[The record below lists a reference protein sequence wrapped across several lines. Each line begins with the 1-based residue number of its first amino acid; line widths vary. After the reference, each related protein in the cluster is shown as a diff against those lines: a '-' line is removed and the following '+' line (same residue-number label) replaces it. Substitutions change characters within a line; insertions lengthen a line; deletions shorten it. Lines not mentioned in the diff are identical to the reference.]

1 MADLS
6 AKSLKQLEVGS
17 EIVGQIL
24 GLTGRRVRQLT
35 EDGVIAKNG
44 RGKYPVLA
52 SIKAYIGWL
61 KAAQER
67 VPASDAKEAVL
78 FERARSLRLQ
88 NDEREHR
95 LVDTEECIAVLD
107 EIVGTYRT
115 ELDGLPARL
124 TRDLDDRKQI
134 ASVVDAISNRVCD
147 KFEQRA
153 AELRANGTIST
164 PVEVDDEV

>member
-1 MADLS
+1 MTDLS
-6 AKSLKQLEVGS
+6 AKNIKKAEVDQAALG
-17 EIVGQIL
+17 EIL
-24 GLTGRRVRQLT
+24 GITPRWIRQLT
-35 EDGVIAKNG
+35 TDGAIKRNTG
-44 RGKYPVLA
+44 GKYPLTQAVQGYLT
-52 SIKAYIGWL
+52 WL
-61 KAAQER
+61 KASQER

-124 TRDLDDRKQI
+124 TRDLDDRKHI
-134 ASVVDAISNRVCD
+134 AEVVDAISNRVCD

-153 AELRANGTIST
+153 AELRANGSIAV
-164 PVEVDDEV
+164 PVEADDEV

>member
-1 MADLS
+1 MPISS
-6 AKSLKQLEVGS
+6 AKSLKQLEVDS
-17 EIVGQIL
+17 ENVGEIL

-35 EDGVIAKNG
+35 EEGVMAKNG

-52 SIKAYIGWL
+52 SIKAYIKWL
-61 KAAQER
+61 QAAQQR
-67 VPASDAKEAVL
+67 NAPSDAREAVL
-78 FERARSLRLQ
+78 HERARSLRLQ

-95 LVDTEECIAVLD
+95 LVDTEEVLAVLD

-124 TRDLDDRKQI
+124 TRDLEDRKHI
-134 ASVVDAISNRVCD
+134 AEVVDAISNRVCD

-153 AELRANGTIST
+153 TELRANGSIAV
-164 PVEVDDEV
+164 PVEADDEI

>member
-1 MADLS
+1 MTDFT
-6 AKSLKQLEVGS
+6 AKNIKKWEVDQTTLGK
-17 EIVGQIL
+17 IL
-24 GLTGRRVRQLT
+24 GLTPRWVRQLT
-35 EDGVIAKNG
+35 ADNVIKSSG
-44 RGKYPVLA
+44 RGKYSVAA
-52 SIKAYIGWL
+52 SVQAYVAWI
-61 KAAQER
+61 KAAQQR
-67 VPASDAKEAVL
+67 APTSDAREAVL
-78 FERARSLRLQ
+78 LERARSLRLQ

-134 ASVVDAISNRVCD
+134 ASVVDAIGNRVCD

-153 AELRANGTIST
+153 AELRANGSIAV
-164 PVEVDDEV
+164 PIEAEDEV

>member
-1 MADLS
+1 MTDFT
-6 AKSLKQLEVGS
+6 AKNINKWEVDQTTLGK
-17 EIVGQIL
+17 IL
-24 GLTGRRVRQLT
+24 GLTPRWVRQLT
-35 EDGVIAKNG
+35 TDGVIRSNG
-44 RGKYPVLA
+44 RGKYSVAA
-52 SIKAYIGWL
+52 SVQGYVAWT
-61 KAAQER
+61 KAAQQR
-67 VPASDAKEAVL
+67 AAPSDAKERLLEA
-78 FERARSLRLQ
+78 RAKSIELQ
-88 NDEREHR
+88 NAEREHR

-153 AELRANGTIST
+153 AELRANGSIAV
-164 PVEVDDEV
+164 PIEAEDEV